1 MLPVS
6 RRSIALAFSLTLV
19 GACAPQVRD
28 FSGSG
33 AEGGGGAGA
42 SGSGTAS
49 SVGPGGSGGGTASSV
64 GPGGSGGA
72 GGGDGPGGSGG
83 EGATSA
89 SSSASTGPCAPPE
102 VACGGGC
109 VDVQTSPDHCGECGH
124 GCQGGACRAGLCEPV
139 ELAQGQWD
147 VVSLAVGANAVF
159 WTAKARG
166 DIMSVPLDGGR
177 PTTLATGQRNPENI
191 AIDANGVYWSTI
203 LVPDAAIKALPRGA
217 AAEQVLYEG
226 SERLNGLVVHRETLY
241 FVDASGRVAS
251 MYAGGGRITTYA
263 SDRTN
268 PRGVAAD
275 DNHVYWTSYYGD
287 DAGVRK
293 HDFATRTTTV
303 LASGQAFPFAIEV
316 GARQVYWSNLDNG
329 TLMTVPIE
337 GGTPTPVA
345 IGQGRIT
352 DIALDESGIYWV
364 DSMNGTVMAL
374 PRGSSTP
381 VTLAT
386 GQKSPFCIAV
396 DATSVYWGT
405 NDAANGVV
413 MKVAK

>member
-1 MLPVS
+1 MS
-6 RRSIALAFSLTLV
+6 
-19 GACAPQVRD
+19 ACSPQVRD

-33 AEGGGGAGA
+33 AEGGAGPGG
-42 SGSGTAS
+42 SGGGTAS

-64 GPGGSGGA
+64 GPGGSGGDGA
-72 GGGDGPGGSGG
+72 GGGGG

-89 SSSASTGPCAPPE
+89 SSSASTGPCAPAE

-124 GCQGGACRAGLCEPV
+124 GCQGGACSAGVCEPV

-166 DIMSVPLDGGR
+166 NVMSVPLDGGT

-203 LVPDAAIKALPRGA
+203 FVPDAAIKALPRGA
-217 AAEQVLYEG
+217 SAELVLYEG

-251 MYAGGGRITTYA
+251 MHAGGGRSTTYS
-263 SDRTN
+263 SDRSN
-268 PRGVAAD
+268 PRGVAVD
-275 DNHVYWTSYYGD
+275 DENVYWTNNYGGD
-287 DAGVRK
+287 TGVRK

-303 LASGQAFPFAIEV
+303 LASGQAFPYAIEV
-316 GARQVYWSNLDNG
+316 GARQVYWSNLEDG
-329 TLMTVPIE
+329 TLMTVSIE
-337 GGTPTPVA
+337 GGRPTPVVA
-345 IGQGRIT
+345 GQGRIT

-364 DSMNGTVMAL
+364 DSTNGTVMAL
-374 PRGSSTP
+374 RRGSSTP
-381 VTLAT
+381 VTLAK
-386 GQKSPFCIAV
+386 GQKTPYSIAV

-405 NDAANGVV
+405 NDSANGVV